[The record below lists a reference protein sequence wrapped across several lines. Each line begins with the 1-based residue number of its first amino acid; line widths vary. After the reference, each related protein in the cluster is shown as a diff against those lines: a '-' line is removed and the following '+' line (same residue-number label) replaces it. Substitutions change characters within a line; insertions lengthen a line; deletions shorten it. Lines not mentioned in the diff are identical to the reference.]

1 LGGIGIYREIHVS
14 DPAQNKGSAC
24 ASGCGKCSALDQSGR
39 HPDGLTGWAL
49 VGAALCVFLFP
60 LATAT
65 AGAILAGRQEMHQ
78 FAGAFGG
85 LAAGLVVGV
94 IMARL
99 IGRPAK
105 EKV

>member
-1 LGGIGIYREIHVS
+1 MS
-14 DPAQNKGSAC
+14 DPVQKDGSAC
-24 ASGCGKCSALDQSGR
+24 GSGCPKCSALDQCGR
-39 HPDGLTGWAL
+39 QPGGLTGWAL
-49 VGAALCVFLFP
+49 VGSALCVFQLP

-105 EKV
+105 EKS

>member
-1 LGGIGIYREIHVS
+1 VNDSARK
-14 DPAQNKGSAC
+14 DGSAC
-24 ASGCGKCSALDQSGR
+24 KSGCRKCSALEQCGR
-39 HPDGLTGWAL
+39 QPGELAGWAL
-49 VGAALCVFLFP
+49 VGSALCVFLLP

-65 AGAILAGRQEMHQ
+65 AGAILAGPGEIHQ

-85 LAAGLVVGV
+85 LAGGLVVGM
-94 IMARL
+94 MAARM

>member
-1 LGGIGIYREIHVS
+1 MS
-14 DPAQNKGSAC
+14 DSAPRDGSAC
-24 ASGCGKCSALDQSGR
+24 GSGCRKCSALERYGR
-39 HPDGLTGWAL
+39 QAGGLAGWAL
-49 VGAALCVFLFP
+49 VGSALCVFLLP

-65 AGAILAGRQEMHQ
+65 AGAILAGPKEMHQ

-85 LAAGLVVGV
+85 LAGGLVVGV
-94 IMARL
+94 IAARL